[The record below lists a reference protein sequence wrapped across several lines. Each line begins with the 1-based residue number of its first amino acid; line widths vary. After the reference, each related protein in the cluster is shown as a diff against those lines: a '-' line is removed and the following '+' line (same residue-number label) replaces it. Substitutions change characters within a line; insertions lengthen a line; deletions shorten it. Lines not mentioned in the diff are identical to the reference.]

1 MEAIDAFYGAPQAD
15 IIKKANIGFVWVDCD
30 RKNATTVE
38 EELKKLFTGVQHIE
52 IRSYQD
58 ALRVS
63 RLSTRMLQ
71 LACYTI
77 LAIIGVIGFMNMAN
91 TIIISIIARKREF
104 GVLQAIGMTNRQL
117 NFLLQVEGF
126 IYAFGTLLVAVAVGV
141 PIGYGVFRYGKDHGW
156 IGLYTYHFPWVEI
169 IFMVLVLI
177 VMQMILSFVLSRNVR
192 KETLVARIRYQE

>member
-1 MEAIDAFYGAPQAD
+1 M
-15 IIKKANIGFVWVDCD
+15 VDCG
-30 RKNATTVE
+30 RNHVE
-38 EELKKLFTGVQHIE
+38 AVYEELKKLFTGIPHVE
-52 IRSYQD
+52 IASYQK

-117 NFLLQVEGF
+117 NFILQVEGI
-126 IYAFGTLLVAVAVGV
+126 IYAFGTLLIAFSVGV
-141 PIGYGVFRYGKDHGW
+141 PVGYGVFRYGKSHGW
-156 IGLYTYHFPWVEI
+156 IGLYTYHFPWMEI
-169 IFMVLVLI
+169 AIMVLVLL
-177 VMQMILSFVLSRNVR
+177 VMQMILSFALSRNVR
-192 KETLVARIRYQE
+192 KETLVERIRYQE